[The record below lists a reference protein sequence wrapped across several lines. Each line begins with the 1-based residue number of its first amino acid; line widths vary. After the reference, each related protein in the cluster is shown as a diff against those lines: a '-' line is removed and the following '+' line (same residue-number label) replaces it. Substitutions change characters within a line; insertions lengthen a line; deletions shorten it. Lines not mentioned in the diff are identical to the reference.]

1 LDNEY
6 IEDWE
11 LFHIG
16 RAATGKTI
24 NKKKARRHA
33 EHILGKDF
41 VSDDRTFGFID
52 GVIKQFD
59 DGSAVLG
66 ICRKDSIRLSSLAE
80 NGVEYHEAF
89 HRIFELIIPEHLR
102 DSIYEKVAADND
114 IDLQNDPDYT
124 NHRKVAELMADW
136 YWDYQVGQFHVDSY
150 NIFAKA
156 WNRMRDFALRFTNR
170 YRNDRA
176 VLKLFSDIR
185 RGKYASRKANSSAIK
200 RFVTNFKNNLMY
212 KHHGKDFKHIVG
224 DEMYYHIVE
233 SAKFFVFAGSDI
245 SVNGS
250 NISDLNNALN
260 EETILKGAKRLADA
274 GNDILGIN
282 LSDDQRSEGQKAL
295 FEFIANLDD
304 IQFKLDLA
312 NSIKAISTNF
322 E

>member
-1 LDNEY
+1 
-6 IEDWE
+6 
-11 LFHIG
+11 
-16 RAATGKTI
+16 
-24 NKKKARRHA
+24 
-33 EHILGKDF
+33 
-41 VSDDRTFGFID
+41 
-52 GVIKQFD
+52 
-59 DGSAVLG
+59 
-66 ICRKDSIRLSSLAE
+66 
-80 NGVEYHEAF
+80 
-89 HRIFELIIPEHLR
+89 
-102 DSIYEKVAADND
+102 
-114 IDLQNDPDYT
+114 
-124 NHRKVAELMADW
+124 MADW

-212 KHHGKDFKHIVG
+212 KQHGKDFKHIVG

-322 E
+322 EQVESENADEKAEAGDPINQSIEGHIKDAVEFDPFEKTSQQVRFFFATIPNQKWSYTPSIQMVGSSLFVLKNKSLTSTVCLSLYLYEMLITSL